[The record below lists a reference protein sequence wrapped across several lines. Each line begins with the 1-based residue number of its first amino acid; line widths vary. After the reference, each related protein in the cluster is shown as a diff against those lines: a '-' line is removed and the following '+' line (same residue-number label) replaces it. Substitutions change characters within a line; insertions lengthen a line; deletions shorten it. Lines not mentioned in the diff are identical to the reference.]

1 MKALWTLTLLLLV
14 VMVLS
19 TSSPVETIETMR
31 GMPSTSIASL
41 AVSELTTGK
50 LKISA
55 GSITRVAITDAALE
69 TKERGMTSRLFGDAP
84 AYSVVLKARLKYY
97 INGGAIVALGKRF
110 EVRGDGDSPQN
121 ADGAARQEAALVVA
135 DVENALKMRAL
146 MS

>member
-1 MKALWTLTLLLLV
+1 MKALWTLTLVLLV

-19 TSSPVETIETMR
+19 TSRPVETIETMR

-50 LKISA
+50 LKIGA
-55 GSITRVAITDAALE
+55 GSITRVAITDAALD
-69 TKERGMTSRLFGDAP
+69 TKQSGMTYRLFGDAP
-84 AYSVVLKARLKYY
+84 AYSAVLKARLKYY
-97 INGGAIVALGKRF
+97 INGGSIVALGKRF

-121 ADGAARQEAALVVA
+121 ADGVARQEAALVVA